1 MDEGVTLEEPIIAN
15 GKSHYSSDID
25 GLYLSQDL
33 LGASHYLDYKGYSV
47 EIRIPSS
54 NETHKLRTAG
64 SHTIDGEERP
74 FLSQVKKVDVYIEI
88 PKALEC
94 INTKDENNV
103 NPNHKLTG
111 CEPDKL
117 ISEFTSASISAFRFW
132 IDIVRLIT
140 QDYNI
145 GLRSR
150 RPTTHDS
157 ASIVYGDSEKRICSG
172 AFCVTSKIVDHGIES
187 EAWSKIQDELKKG
200 TSLPIHFQF
209 LIDANHALED
219 NRLKSCIIDLAM
231 ACETYLRFS
240 VFDVL
245 GECPEDVKSS
255 MELANINAFTNGY
268 FKNRVVSSHKAK
280 YDKLKKDHLG
290 SLFDARNKLVHMGEV
305 KRVSRENCERFI
317 IATNELFSVN
327 LGDDNDI

>member
-1 MDEGVTLEEPIIAN
+1 MDEEVTLEESIIAN
-15 GKSHYSSDID
+15 GKSHYSLDID

-33 LGASHYLDYKGYSV
+33 LGVSHYFEYKGYSV

-54 NETHKLRTAG
+54 NETLKLRTAG
-64 SHTIDGEERP
+64 SHIIDGEEKP
-74 FLSQVKKVDVYIEI
+74 FLSQVKIVDVYIKI

-94 INTKDENNV
+94 INTQDENNV

-111 CEPDKL
+111 CDPDKL
-117 ISEFTSASISAFRFW
+117 IEELTGASISAFRFW
-132 IDIVRLIT
+132 LDIVRLIT

-150 RPTTHDS
+150 RPTTHGH
-157 ASIVYGDSEKRICSG
+157 ASIIYDDSEKRICSG
-172 AFCVTSKIVDHGIES
+172 PFCVTSKIVDRGIES
-187 EAWSKIQDELKKG
+187 GVWSKIQSELEKG
-200 TSLPIHFQF
+200 TSLPIHLQF

-268 FKNRVVSSHKAK
+268 FKNRVIPSHKTK
-280 YDKLKKDHLG
+280 YEKLKKDHLG

-305 KRVSRENCERFI
+305 KRVSHENCKRFI
-317 IATNELFSVN
+317 NATNELFSVN
-327 LGDDNDI
+327 LGFRQ